1 MHCFFTVSI
10 HDGHAPNPHPTQTE
24 NPKNIIKSQKFDEK
38 SQAPS
43 CINMHNGTKQICV
56 QIWRKMINTLAI
68 LSPASP
74 IAMTST
80 AIAEGC
86 GGGEGERFPKFSKL
100 DLNGDKRISKEEIT
114 ACVKA
119 RLASVDQ
126 SNDGTLSTEERIAQ
140 HGKA

>member
-1 MHCFFTVSI
+1 
-10 HDGHAPNPHPTQTE
+10 
-24 NPKNIIKSQKFDEK
+24 
-38 SQAPS
+38 
-43 CINMHNGTKQICV
+43 
-56 QIWRKMINTLAI
+56 MINTLAI

-80 AIAEGC
+80 AIAKGC

-114 ACVKA
+114 AHVKA

-126 SNDGTLSTEERIAQ
+126 SNDGTLSTEEMIAQ
-140 HGKA
+140 HAKA